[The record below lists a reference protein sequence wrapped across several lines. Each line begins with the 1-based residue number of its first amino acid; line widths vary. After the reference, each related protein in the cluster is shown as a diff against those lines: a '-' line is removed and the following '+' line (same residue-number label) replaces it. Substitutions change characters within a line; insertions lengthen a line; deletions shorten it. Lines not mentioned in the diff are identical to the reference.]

1 MVLLYSMKRQAETQ
15 MKNSLDMMNGELLM
29 HLELGDQM
37 GKKGHQQRAIDHY
50 IKGLQIA
57 REIDDKP
64 RIQQFSNLI
73 LTYL

>member
-1 MVLLYSMKRQAETQ
+1 MKRQAETQ
-15 MKNSLDMMNGELLM
+15 LRNSLDMMAGELLM
-29 HLELGDQM
+29 HLELGDQF

-57 REIDDKP
+57 REIEDKP

>member
-1 MVLLYSMKRQAETQ
+1 MEAQTKNITENRPLHSSTDLLFY
-15 MKNSLDMMNGELLM
+15 
-29 HLELGDQM
+29 LEMGDLVGREGNDQE
-37 GKKGHQQRAIDHY
+37 AIDYY

-57 REIDDKP
+57 RESEDKP